1 MKQANQL
8 NDQNK
13 KVQLSEM
20 PTEIL
25 EHILMHLDGEHLLN
39 ASHVCK
45 LFASVAETAFAR
57 KYSNKCYQ
65 ISKKSENSF
74 HKIMLS
80 KYGEKLRRLQIIE
93 NDDEDLLDL
102 VEQKC
107 YNLKSITISGVP
119 KMIMLKDL
127 KEASLRGIRNL
138 NRKTFAEFINN
149 NRQLEV
155 LDIRNIKIDL
165 LNILDGRLNML
176 KSLRYESYTS
186 VARDLPKIML
196 NHT

>member
-1 MKQANQL
+1 MLIFNQLSANVNMKQANQL

-107 YNLKSITISGVP
+107 YNLKSITRVKRCSKNDYVEG
-119 KMIMLKDL
+119 L
-127 KEASLRGIRNL
+127 ERSYFERN
-138 NRKTFAEFINN
+138 TQFEP
-149 NRQLEV
+149 E
-155 LDIRNIKIDL
+155 NICRI
-165 LNILDGRLNML
+165 
-176 KSLRYESYTS
+176 
-186 VARDLPKIML
+186 
-196 NHT
+196 HQ